1 MNCFRRTLAFTT
13 SCVVVIG
20 QIGCGAVGGDSA
32 AITDP
37 TSALTASAT
46 SAITTRDTTQMLA
59 TSVTLTN
66 TGEWPAHLEY
76 GACAVRVLAFRD
88 EARTGN
94 PVWNSDYR
102 TPYRSTSRYGCILVL
117 YMRDLEPSKSADFA
131 FVSPLI
137 ELVGDS
143 LPNGRYYLAAD
154 LLVTAHPSFTRIP
167 AGSVDVQLS
176 HPRP

>member
-1 MNCFRRTLAFTT
+1 MNYFRRTPVLTAL
-13 SCVVVIG
+13 CVVVIG
-20 QIGCGAVGGDSA
+20 QMGCGSVGADSA
-32 AITDP
+32 TITYP
-37 TSALTASAT
+37 TRALSASA
-46 SAITTRDTTQMLA
+46 SSSITLRDTTRMLA

-66 TGEWPAHLEY
+66 TGELPAHLEY

-88 EARTGN
+88 EARTGD

-102 TPYRSTSRYGCILVL
+102 KPYHASFGYGCILVL
-117 YMRDLEPSKSADFA
+117 YVRDLQPSTSADFG

-154 LLVTAHPSFTRIP
+154 LLVSAHPPFARIP

-176 HPRP
+176 HPRR

>member
-1 MNCFRRTLAFTT
+1 MNCFGRSLVLATLSVA
-13 SCVVVIG
+13 VLG
-20 QIGCGAVGGDSA
+20 QTGCGSVGGDSA
-32 AITDP
+32 TITYP

-46 SAITTRDTTQMLA
+46 TAITTRDTTQMLA

-66 TGEWPAHLEY
+66 NGALPAHLEY

-102 TPYRSTSRYGCILVL
+102 KPYHASFGYGCILVL
-117 YMRDLEPSKSADFA
+117 YVRDLQPSKSADFG

-154 LLVTAHPSFTRIP
+154 LLVTAHPPFTRIP
-167 AGSVDVQLS
+167 AGSVDVDLS
-176 HPRP
+176 HPRR